1 MTVLAE
7 GLQVTPTIR
16 LVKPLGAGG
25 MGSVW
30 LARHTRLHSDVVVK
44 FLAMRL
50 VADEISRAR
59 FAREAAAA
67 AQVRSPHVVQ
77 IFDHGVTDEGMPYI
91 VMELLEGRDLSQL
104 LRERTLQPVELAHV
118 IEHVTLAL
126 QRAHERGI
134 VHRDIKPSNIY
145 LCDMGGDDP
154 FVKLLDFGIAKGTGE
169 DLTTTGQLLGTPSF
183 MAPELLH
190 REDADVRSDIW
201 SLGVVAFR
209 ALTGKMLFTGQSVGQ
224 LMGAIL
230 NAPITMPSTL
240 RPDLPLEIDEWFA
253 KACHRDPEKR
263 FQTPRE
269 MAEALWLSLGVS
281 KPPTSRA
288 GFGVPRSAPDA
299 VTEAMTTGTLR
310 STIGSRATF
319 PPPRSRKRWLIGGVA
334 LLATF
339 VISSWRLSVAMEAP
353 TQVKDLERSMVGA
366 ARASSLASVRLFA
379 LELTPP
385 NPPPPSASAA
395 PAEKPKSGAKAPRPQ
410 LGAAAPAA
418 KPAPKPAEDD
428 LGF

>member
-50 VADEISRAR
+50 VADETSRAR

-209 ALTGKMLFTGQSVGQ
+209 ALTGKMLFTGESVGQ

-253 KACHRDPEKR
+253 KACHRDPEQR

-269 MAEALWLSLGVS
+269 MAEALWLSLGVGAAHA
-281 KPPTSRA
+281 TSLVS
-288 GFGVPRSAPDA
+288 G
-299 VTEAMTTGTLR
+299 
-310 STIGSRATF
+310 
-319 PPPRSRKRWLIGGVA
+319 
-334 LLATF
+334 
-339 VISSWRLSVAMEAP
+339 RLSP
-353 TQVKDLERSMVGA
+353 
-366 ARASSLASVRLFA
+366 
-379 LELTPP
+379 LELTPKAEP
-385 NPPPPSASAA
+385 ADEKPVAKPTVKLARPTHAA
-395 PAEKPKSGAKAPRPQ
+395 PAPK
-410 LGAAAPAA
+410 
-418 KPAPKPAEDD
+418 PKPAEDD